1 MKKKVTYIII
11 GIIIILSTITLAY
24 GRYIYNEIRDF
35 YLSSKNFYF
44 NSDKLTTIGLF
55 TK

>member
-24 GRYIYNEIRDF
+24 GRYIYNEIIHVYKMNNDDDDIISQ
-35 YLSSKNFYF
+35 LSLRYE
-44 NSDKLTTIGLF
+44 
-55 TK
+55 